1 MKKELIKRIEALP
14 AKDGKGRPFVDKKI
28 VIGLIQTMDEPKQP
42 TLNNIIH
49 RIKFMEEDLKQEWLS
64 KILKELGSDFG
75 SKMFHEAY
83 QQGRFDEGIEA
94 RYGREKVK
102 VSEEEAK
109 FLETFDFNREN
120 DVATALYHV
129 SRTGW
134 GYHLM
139 DNDGTE
145 LKHLSEGLR
154 ELGNRKRL
162 IKAILGGYEVEKEPK
177 YIVKLKGVYHGDLG
191 YAENFNGYSFYNKDR
206 NPSGIKYEHT
216 RKGLEEAGFGWVF
229 DCPGIKVREVEE

>member
-75 SKMFHEAY
+75 STIFHEAY

-102 VSEEEAK
+102 VFEEEAK
-109 FLETFDFNREN
+109 FLKTFDFNCES
-120 DVATALYHV
+120 DITTALYHV
-129 SRTGW
+129 SRVGF
-134 GYHLM
+134 GYYLT
-139 DNDGTE
+139 DNNDIE
-145 LKHLSEGLR
+145 LKDLSEGFR
-154 ELGNRKRL
+154 ELKNRKRL
-162 IKAILGGYEVEKEPK
+162 IKAVLDGYEIERTE
-177 YIVKLKGVYHGDLG
+177 VYG
-191 YAENFNGYSFYNKDR
+191 
-206 NPSGIKYEHT
+206 
-216 RKGLEEAGFGWVF
+216 
-229 DCPGIKVREVEE
+229 